1 MRKTRHWLA
10 VPLLALMVLARG
22 QYAFTSAYADW
33 SLCFDDPTTLDL
45 SDINGLIVTTG
56 AEASISRIQT
66 VTSWRS
72 SLVRTEAE
80 AGIHSR
86 VLAKVAMRFPPP
98 KFFPVSLHA
107 ASARFSMLSAT
118 PRVRRCR

>member
-1 MRKTRHWLA
+1 MQSTDSFEKIFKRIHDRGLRAIGRTLRKRRKAT
-10 VPLLALMVLARG
+10 P
-22 QYAFTSAYADW
+22 
-33 SLCFDDPTTLDL
+33 
-45 SDINGLIVTTG
+45 IVTTG

-86 VLAKVAMRFPPP
+86 VLAKVAMALPP
-98 KFFPVSLHA
+98 KLFPVSLHA